1 MSFTNDTNP
10 RLTVRKLVEQAS
22 DPDLA
27 AVEWARSVANDAGLA
42 PDADSVRVIRELR
55 RADTAL
61 DLKTATYIWQQLVAA
76 EKSSASVQ

>member
-1 MSFTNDTNP
+1 MSLTNDTNP
-10 RLTVRKLVEQAS
+10 RLTVRKLFEQAS

-27 AVEWARSVANDAGLA
+27 AVEWARSVANEAGLA
-42 PDADSVRVIRELR
+42 PDSDSVRVIRELR
-55 RADTAL
+55 RADTGL